1 MPLPKISTPTYELE
15 LPSTGKK
22 IRYRPFLVRE
32 EKILIMALESE
43 DTKQI
48 SNAIVQILSDCIA
61 TKTVKVSELSTFDIE
76 YLFLNVRAKSVGETV
91 EVNVTCPDD
100 GETQVQMEINIDDI
114 KVQKDPNHS
123 NIVKIDDRLSMKLKY
138 PSLEQFVENNFEVN
152 ETDSDVNK
160 SLSMIT
166 SCIDMVYDEE
176 ESWSAADCT
185 KKELEEFVEQMNT
198 KQFKEIEN
206 FFVTMPKLSHTIKV
220 KNPNTKIESDI
231 VLEGLASF
239 FT

>member
-123 NIVKIDDRLSMKLKY
+123 NIVKIDVS
-138 PSLEQFVENNFEVN
+138 
-152 ETDSDVNK
+152 
-160 SLSMIT
+160 IT
-166 SCIDMVYDEE
+166 R
-176 ESWSAADCT
+176 
-185 KKELEEFVEQMNT
+185 
-198 KQFKEIEN
+198 
-206 FFVTMPKLSHTIKV
+206 TIC
-220 KNPNTKIESDI
+220 
-231 VLEGLASF
+231 
-239 FT
+239 